1 VIKYFKFVPNLF
13 TSANLFCGC
22 LAVVFAFDGK
32 LDVALYFVLFAA
44 VLDFLDGFAARLLKA
59 YSAIGKEL
67 DSLADL
73 ISFGMAPATM
83 LYVAC
88 KDIWSF
94 AFFKYLPFLIV
105 IFSAIRLA
113 KFNIDTR
120 QETDFIGL
128 PTPANAIF
136 FISFAN
142 LIYYSEFIISQVLI
156 GVITVFFSLLLVS
169 EIKVF
174 SLKKLSAN
182 KLKLVNAIL
191 LAIVSIVAVFY
202 FKLFAG
208 VVIIPFYLLFS
219 GIATIFAGVNNKNL
233 PQG

>member
-1 VIKYFKFVPNLF
+1 VIKYFRFIPNLI

-32 LDVALYFVLFAA
+32 LDIALYFVLFAA
-44 VLDFLDGFAARLLKA
+44 ILDFLDGFAARLLKA

-83 LYVAC
+83 LYVASE
-88 KDIWSF
+88 DIWNMPL
-94 AFFKYLPFLIV
+94 FKYLPFLIV
-105 IFSAIRLA
+105 VFSALRLA

-142 LIYYSEFIISQVLI
+142 LIYYSELIINQVLI
-156 GVITVFFSLLLVS
+156 GMITLFFSLMLVS

-182 KLKLVNAIL
+182 KLKLINAIL
-191 LAIVSIVAVFY
+191 LAIITIVAVFY

-219 GIATIFAGVNNKNL
+219 GIATIFVRKNNRN
-233 PQG
+233 

>member
-1 VIKYFKFVPNLF
+1 MPL
-13 TSANLFCGC
+13 
-22 LAVVFAFDGK
+22 
-32 LDVALYFVLFAA
+32 
-44 VLDFLDGFAARLLKA
+44 
-59 YSAIGKEL
+59 
-67 DSLADL
+67 
-73 ISFGMAPATM
+73 
-83 LYVAC
+83 
-88 KDIWSF
+88 
-94 AFFKYLPFLIV
+94 FKYLPFLIV
-105 IFSAIRLA
+105 VFSALRLA

-142 LIYYSEFIISQVLI
+142 LIYYSELIINQVLI
-156 GVITVFFSLLLVS
+156 GMITLFFSLMLVS

-182 KLKLVNAIL
+182 KLKLINAIL
-191 LAIVSIVAVFY
+191 LAIITIVAVFY

-219 GIATIFAGVNNKNL
+219 GIATIFVRKNNRN
-233 PQG
+233 

>member
-1 VIKYFKFVPNLF
+1 MIKYFKFVPNLF

-83 LYVAC
+83 LYVASEE
-88 KDIWSF
+88 IWGF
-94 AFFKYLPFLIV
+94 TFLKYLPFLIV
-105 IFSAIRLA
+105 VFSALRLA

-219 GIATIFAGVNNKNL
+219 GIATIFAGKNKIL
-233 PQG
+233 